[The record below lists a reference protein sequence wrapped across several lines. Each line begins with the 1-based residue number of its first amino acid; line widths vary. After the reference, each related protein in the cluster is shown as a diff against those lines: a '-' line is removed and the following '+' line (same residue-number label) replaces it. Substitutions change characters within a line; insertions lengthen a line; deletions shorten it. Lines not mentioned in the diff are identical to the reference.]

1 MKHIVVSVMTGGCM
15 LLAAATVA
23 FASGKTPQT
32 PTTGQPNFTCATDNS
47 QSPGHTATSTGSPF
61 NETPGGTAGQV
72 YAGNGPGSAHA
83 NSTIVAAQYDVAC
96 SHNQSQFQIP

>member
-1 MKHIVVSVMTGGCM
+1 MKQIIVSVMTSGCL
-15 LLAAATVA
+15 LLASATVA
-23 FASGKTPQT
+23 LASGETPQT

-47 QSPGHTATSTGSPF
+47 QSPGNTATSTGSPF

-83 NSTIVAAQYDVAC
+83 NSTIVASQYDIAC
-96 SHNQSQFQIP
+96 SHNKSQLP